1 MKITTAEIAKRAGV
15 SPATVSR
22 VISGGNVSDEKRNA
36 VLAVLNESP
45 LQRIRPRKKRGSE
58 ICYIGML
65 ILDTSGYD
73 SKTLLIKLTSLLQH
87 LPENWRILHLPPGL
101 SAFQLEMAWRRRD
114 ISGLLLS
121 GHQAPE
127 LEETLRHI
135 PHVWLN
141 SHILDD
147 HEEEILAGNEFAGRL
162 AARHLLDRHVRRPL
176 IPDVSSRN
184 PGFRS
189 RIDGFRFEYFSR
201 FGENT
206 PSPVHVES
214 DPLETADS
222 DSLERALDAAL
233 SPEVI
238 ASCDGIFAPEAR
250 LAALLHHLLRKRGRR
265 TLPPMVTCNQGEGYL
280 TGLYPRPAT
289 IDLGPELLARFAL
302 EQLMAEIS
310 GEAENGKRISV
321 IINPRLVPGD

>member
-36 VLAVLNESP
+36 VLAVLNESAP
-45 LQRIRPRKKRGSE
+45 QRIRPRKKRGSE

-87 LPENWRILHLPPGL
+87 LPENWRILHLPPGI

-162 AARHLLDRHVRRPL
+162 AARHLLERRVRRPL
-176 IPDVSSRN
+176 IPDVTSRN

-214 DPLETADS
+214 EPLETNGVVIRS
-222 DSLERALDAAL
+222 CTYVNDAPL
-233 SPEVI
+233 S
-238 ASCDGIFAPEAR
+238 F
-250 LAALLHHLLRKRGRR
+250 
-265 TLPPMVTCNQGEGYL
+265 
-280 TGLYPRPAT
+280 
-289 IDLGPELLARFAL
+289 
-302 EQLMAEIS
+302 
-310 GEAENGKRISV
+310 
-321 IINPRLVPGD
+321 